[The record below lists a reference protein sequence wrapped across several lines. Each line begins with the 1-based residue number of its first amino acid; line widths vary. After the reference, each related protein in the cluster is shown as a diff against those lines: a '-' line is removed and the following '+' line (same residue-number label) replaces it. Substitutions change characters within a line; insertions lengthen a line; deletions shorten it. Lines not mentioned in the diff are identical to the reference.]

1 MKIKLIMISM
11 FIAVLFSGCVKFPQ
25 IEIDSATVAV
35 QEVKDAGADLYV
47 PEFYNLLTDS
57 LEASKVLVEADKSKL
72 FKTYKASKQALSG
85 VINLAS
91 EVKVK
96 SDESKAVL
104 KIETDSLL
112 VNVKE
117 LVAETKVLVE
127 KAPKGKGEKSALEA
141 INSEVTSIESNVV
154 EADTLLV
161 NGSIFEANSKV
172 KAAIVSITVIKTELE
187 TVITKTK

>member
-1 MKIKLIMISM
+1 M

-25 IEIDSATVAV
+25 TEIDSATVAV

-47 PEFYNLLTDS
+47 PEDYNVLVDS
-57 LEASKVLVEADKSKL
+57 LEASKVLVEADKSKF
-72 FKTYKASKQALSG
+72 FKTYKASKQALAG
-85 VINLAS
+85 VVNLAS

-96 SDESKAVL
+96 SDENKAAL
-104 KIETDSLL
+104 KVETDSLL
-112 VNVKE
+112 VNVKN
-117 LVAETKVLVE
+117 LVVETKGLVE

-141 INSEVTSIESNVV
+141 INSEIASIEANVV

-172 KAAIVSITVIKTELE
+172 KAAIESVTAIKTELE
-187 TVITKTK
+187 TVIAKTK